1 MSAEYPSC
9 EWFRDA
15 ENWQRWSSLIA
26 MKFGHLAADRVMQG
40 IPAATAVND
49 QIAETAEG
57 MRREQIP
64 PAIVAE
70 FTRQYLENRP
80 SLMKNAAEMADL
92 LSRPLPKSRKR
103 KE

>member
-1 MSAEYPSC
+1 MSVDYPSR

-15 ENWQRWSSLIA
+15 ENWKRWSSLIA
-26 MKFGHLAADRVMQG
+26 MKFSHLAADRVMQG
-40 IPAATAVND
+40 TPLATAVND

-64 PAIVAE
+64 HEIVAE
-70 FTRQYLENRP
+70 FERQYLENRP
-80 SLMKNAAEMADL
+80 SLMKSAGEIVALFSA
-92 LSRPLPKSRKR
+92 PLPKRRKR